1 MYKDIL
7 SHLIDHLLAIIPS
20 LPEDKYLSFSS
31 LACRAPEASVVGLT
45 TPLPSQRLELLLRET
60 FPYVLFDEL
69 QALPFA
75 IMQHCPEIPRAFLRR
90 LAASPKLYQVRS
102 HQRRSHSRTHRGGS
116 VLTRFV
122 PRRRNA
128 RSRSRERSGRRTNSS
143 SARRSRHTW
152 RRTSRPSCRR
162 RGPRCRR
169 PTPQTPIP
177 TPHLVN
183 GMHEIMYKSRE
194 RENAS
199 LIDSFERLRHWIA
212 WRIQPREEPTTPSN
226 GRARWSFGVAVQL
239 LAQVLSLEP
248 GHARWRCC
256 LERLLYLAVCLA
268 LCHCHAFPLP
278 LSLL

>member
-1 MYKDIL
+1 M
-7 SHLIDHLLAIIPS
+7 
-20 LPEDKYLSFSS
+20 
-31 LACRAPEASVVGLT
+31 
-45 TPLPSQRLELLLRET
+45 
-60 FPYVLFDEL
+60 
-69 QALPFA
+69 
-75 IMQHCPEIPRAFLRR
+75 
-90 LAASPKLYQVRS
+90 
-102 HQRRSHSRTHRGGS
+102 
-116 VLTRFV
+116 LTRFV

-256 LERLLYLAVCLA
+256 LKRLLYLAVCLA
-268 LCHCHAFPLP
+268 LCHCHAFPP
-278 LSLL
+278 CHAFSLIAMIWL